1 MSKKL
6 ELSLSLDPR
15 VLVPTTGPRDVDE
28 TKVQELSKQANA
40 VREPVICVEVAG
52 FLLLVDG
59 HHRWAGQLFKDPAK
73 QIDVH
78 IVTAEHA
85 LEIGFHTPAAR
96 EINDLRSLVY
106 DWEAALNVRL
116 AAPDR
121 DEGKYPL
128 VVVCGPSGVGKTALL
143 YDVRDRSKY
152 DPFVRSATSRD
163 MRSHEKNGVDYDF
176 YDAKEFESLISE
188 RHFAEWQYVH
198 GNFYGSIWSYLFGK
212 GFEETPR
219 TTDLD
224 IYGALQLKALF
235 PRGVRSVFV
244 DADSINTIRN
254 RLLDRASENIDVST
268 RRLSRAQRERQY
280 RSLFDQIVV
289 NRDFAEASH
298 ALQRTLEVR
307 SKSYSNYTFF
317 EDTSLIATYASLS
330 ILDGN
335 GNLLVWKNSQ
345 KPFPPSVC
353 VGTNE
358 TTTVFRLLEDMV
370 IDQLSDEVR
379 KLGANGAFLSELSH
393 ALERADTQTIP
404 ECGKSPNLTV
414 IAKSVILPEISDFM
428 SAGPLIFNLVETRNS
443 PWAAFNPENRS
454 KQH

>member
-6 ELSLSLDPR
+6 ELSLALDPR

-28 TKVQELSKQANA
+28 KKIRALAKQSTTDGQ
-40 VREPVICVEVAG
+40 PILCVEVAG

-59 HHRWAGQLFKDPAK
+59 HHRWAAHLLKDPAQ
-73 QIDVH
+73 QIDVQ
-78 IVTAEHA
+78 IVAADRA
-85 LEIGFHTPAAR
+85 LKIGFHTPASN
-96 EINDLRSLVY
+96 EIAELRSVVY
-106 DWEAALNVRL
+106 DWEAALGVRL

-143 YDVRDRSKY
+143 YDVRDRLTY

-176 YDAKEFESLISE
+176 YDAKEFERLISQ

-198 GNFYGSIWSYLFGK
+198 GNFYGSIWSYLFGT

-224 IYGALQLKALF
+224 IYGAVQLKALF

-244 DADSINTIRN
+244 DADSIGTIRN
-254 RLLDRASENIDVST
+254 RLLDRASENLDVAT
-268 RRLSRAQRERQY
+268 RRLSRTQRERQY
-280 RSLFDQIVV
+280 RNLFDQVVV
-289 NRDFAEASH
+289 NRDFTEASLS
-298 ALQRTLEVR
+298 LQRTLEVR
-307 SKSYSNYTFF
+307 SQSYSNLTFF
-317 EDTSLIATYASLS
+317 EDPSLFATYASLS

-335 GNLLVWKNSQ
+335 GNLLVWQNSQ

-358 TTTVFRLLEDMV
+358 ATSVFRLLEDMV

-379 KLGANGAFLSELSH
+379 KLGVSGSFLTKLSEELEKADAH
-393 ALERADTQTIP
+393 AISS
-404 ECGKSPNLTV
+404 CGQSPNLT
-414 IAKSVILPEISDFM
+414 ILAKKVLIPEITEFL
-428 SAGPLIFNLVETRNS
+428 SAEPLIFGLIKTKNTAWDGFDLDG
-443 PWAAFNPENRS
+443 
-454 KQH
+454 HGC